1 MANPILTAADTYRM
15 LFGGGQDADSGT
27 TGDGVDFDR
36 HVFACVLAIGLS
48 EVDRPLTDAIG
59 LSHAEL
65 ARLFD
70 LYFPHAGDLIAG
82 LPADAQAEAVDE
94 AIEEPDLRQLLLDSR
109 THDTA
114 AATWL
119 AAIVARRS
127 LGANHLWQD
136 LGLSSRVDL
145 SRLLNRH
152 FAPLASR
159 NTKDMKWKKFFYRE
173 LCGLDGI
180 LVCKAPNCEV
190 CTDVGICFAEETGDP
205 LLPLRRPAS

>member
-1 MANPILTAADTYRM
+1 MANPILTAADTYRL
-15 LFGGGQDADSGT
+15 LFGSGQDEGSDT
-27 TGDGVDFDR
+27 TGEGAGFDR
-36 HVFACVLAIGLS
+36 HVFACVLAIGCG
-48 EVDRPLTDAIG
+48 EADRPLTDATG
-59 LSHAEL
+59 LSRVEL
-65 ARLFD
+65 AQLFAR
-70 LYFPHAGDLIAG
+70 YFPHATDLIAA
-82 LPADAQAEAVDE
+82 LPTDAEAAAIDE
-94 AIEEPDLRQLLLDSR
+94 AIEEPDLRQLLLDNR
-109 THDTA
+109 TQDTA
-114 AATWL
+114 EATWL

-136 LGLSSRVDL
+136 LGLSHRGDL

-173 LCGLDGI
+173 LCGMDGI
-180 LVCKAPNCEV
+180 FVCKAPNCEV

>member
-1 MANPILTAADTYRM
+1 MTHPLLTAADAYRS
-15 LFGGGQDADSGT
+15 LIGGGRDAGSEVLDE
-27 TGDGVDFDR
+27 GDVFDR

-48 EVDRPLTDAIG
+48 EPHRPLTDATG
-59 LSHAEL
+59 LGREAL
-65 ARLFD
+65 ARLIGR
-70 LYFPHAGDLIAG
+70 YFPHASELLTD
-82 LPADAQAEAVDE
+82 LPADAEAVAD
-94 AIEEPDLRQLLLDSR
+94 AIEEPDLRQLLVDNRASDSE
-109 THDTA
+109 

-136 LGLSSRVDL
+136 LGLADRGEL

-173 LCGLDGI
+173 LCQIDGVLI
-180 LVCKAPNCEV
+180 CKAPNCEV
-190 CTDVGICFAEETGDP
+190 CTDVGICFAEESGDP
-205 LLPLRRPAS
+205 LIPLRRPVL